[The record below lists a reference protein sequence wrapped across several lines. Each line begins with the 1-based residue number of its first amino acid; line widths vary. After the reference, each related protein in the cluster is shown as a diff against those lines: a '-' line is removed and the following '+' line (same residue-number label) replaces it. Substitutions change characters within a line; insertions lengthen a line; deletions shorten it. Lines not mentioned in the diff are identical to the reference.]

1 MESTTVTK
9 KSRAPTRRVKDTP
22 LAVEDWIQAAMDILV
37 RENVRGIKLDRLC
50 ADLGVTKGSFY
61 WHFKTRS
68 DLLKAMLDAWR
79 RRMTL
84 NVIESTMQRGGSAAD
99 RLKRLLVLPRS
110 RRARGVA
117 AIEQSIREWAR
128 RSDDA
133 RQTVNEVDQLRLNY
147 MEALLAEMGLDPKV
161 AQRNAYF
168 AYCIVMGDS
177 VIHDTAPELAAEGNF
192 PETVIA
198 LLLDHTTPDPS

>member
-1 MESTTVTK
+1 M
-9 KSRAPTRRVKDTP
+9 KDTP
-22 LAVEDWIQAAMDILV
+22 LAVEDWIEAAMDILV

-50 ADLGVTKGSFY
+50 AELGVTKGSFY
-61 WHFKTRS
+61 WHFKTRN

-84 NVIESTMQRGGSAAD
+84 NVIDSTMQRGGSVAE

-128 RSDDA
+128 RSEDA
-133 RQTVNEVDQLRLNY
+133 RRTVNEVDQLRINY
-147 MEALLAEMGLDPKV
+147 MEALLAENGLDPKI
-161 AQRNAYF
+161 ARRNAYF

-177 VIHDTAPELAAEGNF
+177 VIHDTAPELVAGETF
-192 PETVIA
+192 PDTVIA
-198 LLLDHTTPDPS
+198 LLLGHTAPDPV